1 MNVQFKAS
9 FAKDLPSIENKD
21 LLNRIKG
28 AIEQLEK
35 GQNLQSIANIKNR
48 ARLAPINRG
57 KGGSHS

>member
-1 MNVQFKAS
+1 MNGQFKAS
-9 FAKDLPSIENKD
+9 FAKDLRNIKNKD
-21 LLNRIKG
+21 LLNRIKE

-35 GQNLQSIANIKNR
+35 AQNLQSIANTKNR